1 MFAAWPELL
10 VAGTPFGSPNPP
22 VCTSS
27 RGFFK
32 VGIAELPVP
41 TLPGV
46 NVGGIAFAT
55 SGASGAAV
63 FLFEVAGLV
72 IGDVNTGVWMRG
84 FGGTT
89 IAGLGI
95 SLATSTLGM
104 IFSTGLGGCGL
115 IRLLLDHSA
124 IESCLALHVGQHDFA
139 EFLHLLSFLICHLG
153 GHVERQQAA
162 VGALRLGFQILD
174 QGDLTVELLALQ
186 PGGAHRAYGGI

>member
-46 NVGGIAFAT
+46 NVGGISFAT

-115 IRLLLDHSA
+115 NG
-124 IESCLALHVGQHDFA
+124 V
-139 EFLHLLSFLICHLG
+139 
-153 GHVERQQAA
+153 
-162 VGALRLGFQILD
+162 
-174 QGDLTVELLALQ
+174 T
-186 PGGAHRAYGGI
+186 GGASMGMLQYLRAKDILSGMSKGMMISRNSTIISIRKPAPKRPRRDSPSGNRWNRAGSPP